1 MRLSSRPFDISH
13 RAIALIATLVLCA
26 AGCSDSSTGPQQA
39 QTGDLH
45 FVRLSAGAPPL
56 VAASASFWA
65 KKGEDRE
72 IRLYFRPRA
81 GESDSTEFLRL
92 EVKSQSLLRRPDGS
106 AIVQGDSV
114 LITVTVA
121 DLTNLIVDFQPSGL
135 RFDPNEPA
143 RLKLDWDEA
152 SDDLDDDGD
161 VDQDD
166 VTLEGQLS
174 IWQRESATEPWVKLA
189 SQVEVSLHQVEADLL
204 GFTNYAIAYRR

>member
-1 MRLSSRPFDISH
+1 MRLSSRHFDIPH
-13 RAIALIATLVLCA
+13 RAMALAATLVLSA
-26 AGCSDSSTGPQQA
+26 AGCSDNATGPQQA

-45 FVRLSAGAPPL
+45 FVKLSASAPPL
-56 VAASASFWA
+56 VAASGTFWA

-72 IRLYFRPRA
+72 IRLYFRPRT
-81 GESDSTEFLRL
+81 GESDSTEFLRF

-106 AIVQGDSV
+106 AIAQGDSV

-121 DLTNLIVDFQPSGL
+121 DLANLIVDFQPSGL

-143 RLKLDWDEA
+143 RLKLDWNEA

-166 VTLEGQLS
+166 VTLEGELA
-174 IWQRESATEPWVKLA
+174 IWRRETAAEPWVKLA
-189 SQVEVSLHQVEADLL
+189 SQVEVSLHQVEASVL